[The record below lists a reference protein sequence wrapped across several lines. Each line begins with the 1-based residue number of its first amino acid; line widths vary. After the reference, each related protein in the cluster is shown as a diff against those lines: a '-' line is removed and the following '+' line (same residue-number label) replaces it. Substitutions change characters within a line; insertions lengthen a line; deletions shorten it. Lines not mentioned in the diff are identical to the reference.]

1 MRIISTRFSS
11 IILISIMVLL
21 LVSCVMVNN
30 PFKAKT
36 GTRETACN
44 VNASLPVELER
55 AKFDPPIFWSQLK
68 PCELVK
74 ISRQF
79 SQDKWGVSAALN
91 YSYGDVIV
99 LDSAMGFSV
108 RGNLNLIGSTPAT
121 MEGWK
126 QREDKKWLKHLKY
139 RGDFDQRKIFY
150 ENRNGLDCWR
160 TETIT
165 YVLGS
170 QWSSSI
176 EYDCWSSTKETL
188 PPLTIGGWI
197 GYRSGKPLY
206 DLDIDKDLID
216 PAFATL
222 EVKDIKPEVYA
233 ERMAIHEEKV
243 KQECKRRIKR
253 VKKNPGRAISAHSI
267 ERLEFCGYDTSKL
280 KLEEE

>member
-1 MRIISTRFSS
+1 MKRISTRFSS

-21 LVSCVMVNN
+21 LVSCVMTNN
-30 PFKAKT
+30 PFIAKT

-44 VNASLPVELER
+44 VDASLPVELER
-55 AKFDPPIFWSQLK
+55 VEFVPPIFWSQLE

-160 TETIT
+160 TATIT

-206 DLDIDKDLID
+206 DLDIDQDLID
-216 PAFATL
+216 PVFATL

-233 ERMAIHEEKV
+233 DRMAIHEEKV

-253 VKKNPGRAISAHSI
+253 VKKNPGRSVSAHSI
-267 ERLEFCGYDTSKL
+267 ERLEYCGYDTSKL
-280 KLEEE
+280 LREQE

>member
-1 MRIISTRFSS
+1 MKRISMRFSS
-11 IILISIMVLL
+11 IILISIMVFL

-36 GTRETACN
+36 GMRETACN

-197 GYRSGKPLY
+197 GYRDSKPLY

-216 PAFATL
+216 PVFATL

-243 KQECKRRIKR
+243 KKDCKWRLKD
-253 VKKNPGRAISAHSI
+253 VKKNRNQAFNAYSI
-267 ERLEFCGYDTSKL
+267 EKLESCGYDTSKL
-280 KLEEE
+280 LLEQE